1 MNFGEQGESRVIE
14 EQRGIRVV
22 KVTAVLETL
31 NVDKLR
37 KSIAKA
43 VLAVGFSENEVQE
56 ILDEV
61 LASIIERQNVTT
73 KDIRDLVEK
82 AMVSR
87 IVKNPK
93 WEEAAKRY
101 LLARIYNQVYGKGKW
116 NSFDPRDL
124 SLTYN
129 ALKLLEIRYLLKD
142 PETQRIIETPQML
155 FRRVARHLARV
166 ERLYGKSEEEVK
178 RIEDEFYR
186 ILSELRFIPNT
197 PTLMNAETRLGIL
210 SACFV
215 IPVRDALSTPDGEG
229 IMDAVRAM
237 ALIQQQGGGTGFDF
251 SELRPE
257 GDVVASTSGVAS
269 GPLSFMRLFD
279 TVTDVIKQGGKRRG
293 ANMGVMHVW
302 HPDIEKFIK
311 AKTGEAKEK
320 VLQNFNISVGVYDEF
335 MKAVLEGKEWK
346 LVNPRKT
353 FLKPGE
359 HFDSRY
365 YAIVRARHSLSEEW
379 VQDFIASE
387 LEEKGGSV
395 ALDETPLITLD
406 EAYAIAENEG
416 AIAKTVNARQLFYE
430 IVKGAWEG
438 GDPGMLFMD
447 EINRRHPVWYLGKIT
462 ATNPCVSGDTRIL
475 TPQGWKK
482 AQEIFEEA
490 RRNGIVKGVA
500 VDEEL
505 LGEGGEPYAYKT
517 KILTITDKAIAYKT
531 VRGDILELDIP
542 EEVEAWVWHVG
553 KKPALKIITKEGYE
567 ITVTRDHRFLT
578 PNGWK
583 KAEELKPGDT
593 ISIARIHP
601 SYTDAMKGEIELD
614 EDIAFALGWLV
625 GDGTLNKHY
634 VAWYFSPNDRIAEE
648 RVRAGIE
655 KLGGNPLSHT
665 YQLSDTE
672 HKVQYNNGTRVYKNV
687 VKLVGSL
694 DKSKERTLPEIV
706 WKLTPRALAAFL
718 RGLFTADGYVDQDR
732 AIRLTS
738 SSLRLLKEVQVLL
751 TTFGIYSVI
760 YERPYESEF
769 EYTTRSGEKETYKAK
784 GYYELV
790 IKGYSRRLFKELIGF
805 EDLQKTEKLLL
816 KKTKRDYTWATIEK
830 IEDIGMA
837 DFYDFTVPVHHK
849 YVANGL
855 VNHNCGE
862 EPLLPWENCN
872 LGSIN
877 LEKYVVVENGRAR
890 IDWEGLARDVRVAVR
905 FLDNVIDANKHPLK
919 QIEEANKLSRKIGLG
934 VMGWAH
940 MLIKLG
946 IPYDS
951 VDAVYLAYHL
961 AEWIA
966 FNAYLAS
973 IELAREKGV
982 FPAWNPKLY
991 RPMWWTARTLTEL
1004 LDTAGIS
1011 EKPSARAVELVAER
1025 PPVNWSFVEKLMYE
1039 HGLRNAALLSIAP
1052 TGSISI
1058 IAGTTSSIE
1067 PVFALAFM
1075 RYVSVGTFLEVDR
1088 LFLEYLRKYEMDE
1101 PELIEEIAKTG
1112 SIAHFPFMPR
1122 TLKKLFRTAHDI
1134 EPIWH
1139 VLHQAAWQQWIDA
1152 AVSKTINMRSEATIE
1167 DVWEAYVLAWRLG
1180 CKGITVYR
1188 DKSRREQVIYFG
1200 LKSKE
1205 KEEKKER
1212 EEKIT
1217 ATLRTRVKQYEK
1229 KTPVKIT
1236 PEPSKTTATKTGGLQ
1251 QATVTIVKS
1260 NKSSKPPRKEEEVFG
1275 KDTRMTPKRFRIGKK
1290 EYITVAENYAGGCPT
1305 CDI

>member
-1 MNFGEQGESRVIE
+1 MNFGEQEKTRVIE
-14 EQRGIRVV
+14 EEGIKVV
-22 KVTAVLETL
+22 KATTVLETL

-37 KSIAKA
+37 RSIAKA
-43 VLAVGFSENEVQE
+43 ILSARLGENEVQE
-56 ILDEV
+56 IFDEV
-61 LASIIERQNVTT
+61 LKNIVERKKVTT

-116 NSFDPRDL
+116 RDFDPRDL
-124 SLTYN
+124 ELTYN

-166 ERLYGKSEEEVK
+166 EYLYGKSREEVK

-197 PTLMNAETRLGIL
+197 PTLMNAGTRLGIL

-335 MKAVLEGKEWK
+335 MKAVLEGREWK

-365 YAIVRARHSLSEEW
+365 YAIVRARHSIEEEW
-379 VQDFIASE
+379 VQEIIIRE
-387 LEEKGGSV
+387 LEERNGSIP
-395 ALDETPLITLD
+395 LDESLLITLD

-416 AIAKTVNARQLFYE
+416 AIAGSVNARELFYE

-462 ATNPCVSGDTRIL
+462 ATNPCVSADTRIL
-475 TPQGWKK
+475 TPHGWKT
-482 AQEIFEEA
+482 AREIYEEA
-490 RRNGIVKGVA
+490 KKNGIVKGVA

-505 LGEGGEPYAYKT
+505 LGEGGEPYAFKT
-517 KILTITDKAIAYKT
+517 RIITTVNKATAYKT
-531 VRGDILELDIP
+531 AHGDTLELDIP
-542 EEVEAWVWHVG
+542 QEVEAWVWHVG
-553 KKPALKIITKEGYE
+553 RKPGVRIISKEGFE
-567 ITVTRDHRFLT
+567 ITVTRDHKFLT

-583 KAEELKPGDT
+583 KAEELKPGDN
-593 ISIARIHP
+593 IYIARIHP
-601 SYTDAMKGEIELD
+601 SYTDTIKGEIDLD
-614 EDIAFALGWLV
+614 PDVAFALGWLI
-625 GDGTLNKHY
+625 GDGTLNQHY
-634 VAWYFSPNDRIAEE
+634 VAWYFSHEDKTAEE

-665 YQLSDTE
+665 YKLSE
-672 HKVQYNNGTRVYKNV
+672 SEYKVQYNKGTRVYRNV
-687 VKLVGSL
+687 LKLTGKLLEESR
-694 DKSKERTLPEIV
+694 ERTLPEIV
-706 WKLTPRALAAFL
+706 WKLTPQALAAFL
-718 RGLFTADGYVDQDR
+718 RGLFTADGYVDNDR

-738 SSLRLLKEVQVLL
+738 SSRELLEQIQTLL

-760 YERPYESEF
+760 YERPYEREF
-769 EYTTRSGEKETYKAK
+769 KYMTKEGEEKTYKAK

-790 IKGYSRRLFKELIGF
+790 IKGYSRRIFKELIGF
-805 EDLQKTEKLLL
+805 ENLAKTEKLLL
-816 KKTKRDYTWATIEK
+816 RKTKRDQTWVTIERV
-830 IEDIGMA
+830 EDAGIV
-837 DFYDFTVPVHHK
+837 DFYDFTVPIHHK
-849 YVANGL
+849 YIANGL

-877 LEKYVVVENGRAR
+877 LEKYVVYDSNGEPRV
-890 IDWEGLARDVRVAVR
+890 DWEGLARDVRVAVR

-966 FNAYLAS
+966 YNAYLES
-973 IELAREKGV
+973 VELAKEKGV
-982 FPAWNPKLY
+982 FPAWNPELY

-1004 LDTAGIS
+1004 LETAGIG
-1011 EKPSARAVELVAER
+1011 EKPSARAVKLVAMR
-1025 PPVNWSFVEKLMYE
+1025 PPVNWGLVEKLMRE

-1058 IAGTTSSIE
+1058 IAGATSSIE

-1088 LFLEYLRKYEMDE
+1088 LFLEYLRRYEMDE

-1134 EPIWH
+1134 DPVWH

-1167 DVWEAYVLAWRLG
+1167 DVWEAYILAWRLG

-1205 KEEKKER
+1205 KEEK
-1212 EEKIT
+1212 EKTQVTLETT
-1217 ATLRTRVKQYEK
+1217 AKQYKK
-1229 KTPVKIT
+1229 KTPLRITSEPVK
-1236 PEPSKTTATKTGGLQ
+1236 ETKTHMQTTGAR
-1251 QATVTIVKS
+1251 QATITIVKS
-1260 NKSSKPPRKEEEVFG
+1260 NRPSESSQKEDVFG
-1275 KDTRMTPKRFRIGKK
+1275 KETRITPKKFRIGKK

-1305 CDI
+1305 CDV

>member
-1 MNFGEQGESRVIE
+1 MNFGEHEKTRVIE
-14 EQRGIRVV
+14 EGGVKVV
-22 KVTAVLETL
+22 KATTVLETL

-37 KSIAKA
+37 RSIAKA
-43 VLAVGFSENEVQE
+43 VLSAGLGESDVQD

-61 LASIIERQNVTT
+61 LKSIVERKKVTT

-116 NSFDPRDL
+116 RDFDPRDL
-124 SLTYN
+124 RLTYN

-335 MKAVLEGKEWK
+335 MKAVLEGREWK

-365 YAIVRARHSLSEEW
+365 YAIVRARHNISEEW
-379 VQDFIASE
+379 VQEVILRE
-387 LEEKGGSV
+387 LEEKDGSIP
-395 ALDETPLITLD
+395 LDETLIITLD
-406 EAYAIAENEG
+406 EAYAIAEKEG
-416 AIAKTVNARQLFYE
+416 AIRKTVNARELFYE

-462 ATNPCVSGDTRIL
+462 ATNPC
-475 TPQGWKK
+475 
-482 AQEIFEEA
+482 
-490 RRNGIVKGVA
+490 
-500 VDEEL
+500 
-505 LGEGGEPYAYKT
+505 
-517 KILTITDKAIAYKT
+517 
-531 VRGDILELDIP
+531 
-542 EEVEAWVWHVG
+542 
-553 KKPALKIITKEGYE
+553 
-567 ITVTRDHRFLT
+567 
-578 PNGWK
+578 
-583 KAEELKPGDT
+583 
-593 ISIARIHP
+593 
-601 SYTDAMKGEIELD
+601 
-614 EDIAFALGWLV
+614 
-625 GDGTLNKHY
+625 
-634 VAWYFSPNDRIAEE
+634 
-648 RVRAGIE
+648 
-655 KLGGNPLSHT
+655 
-665 YQLSDTE
+665 
-672 HKVQYNNGTRVYKNV
+672 
-687 VKLVGSL
+687 
-694 DKSKERTLPEIV
+694 
-706 WKLTPRALAAFL
+706 
-718 RGLFTADGYVDQDR
+718 
-732 AIRLTS
+732 
-738 SSLRLLKEVQVLL
+738 
-751 TTFGIYSVI
+751 
-760 YERPYESEF
+760 
-769 EYTTRSGEKETYKAK
+769 
-784 GYYELV
+784 
-790 IKGYSRRLFKELIGF
+790 
-805 EDLQKTEKLLL
+805 
-816 KKTKRDYTWATIEK
+816 
-830 IEDIGMA
+830 
-837 DFYDFTVPVHHK
+837 
-849 YVANGL
+849 
-855 VNHNCGE
+855 GE

-877 LEKYVVVENGRAR
+877 LEKYVVYDSNGEPRV
-890 IDWEGLARDVRVAVR
+890 DWEGLARDVRVAVR

-966 FNAYLAS
+966 YNAYLES
-973 IELAREKGV
+973 VELAKEKGV
-982 FPAWNPKLY
+982 FPAWNPELY

-1004 LDTAGIS
+1004 LETAGIG
-1011 EKPSARAVELVAER
+1011 EKPSARAVKLVAER
-1025 PPVNWSFVEKLMYE
+1025 PPVNWGLVEKLMRE

-1058 IAGTTSSIE
+1058 IAGATSSIE

-1088 LFLEYLRKYEMDE
+1088 LFLEYLRRYEMDE
-1101 PELIEEIAKTG
+1101 PELLEEIAKTG

-1134 EPIWH
+1134 DPVWH

-1152 AVSKTINMRSEATIE
+1152 AVSKTINMRSEATVE
-1167 DVWEAYVLAWRLG
+1167 DVWEAYILAWRLG

-1205 KEEKKER
+1205 KEEKEKEKT
-1212 EEKIT
+1212 KIT
-1217 ATLRTRVKQYEK
+1217 LKTMAKQYER
-1229 KTPVKIT
+1229 KTPLKIT
-1236 PEPSKTTATKTGGLQ
+1236 PEPVKETRTHVQTTGTVTTR
-1251 QATVTIVKS
+1251 QATVAIVKS
-1260 NKSSKPPRKEEEVFG
+1260 SKPSRPPRKEEDVFG
-1275 KDTRMTPKRFRIGKK
+1275 KETRMTPKRFRIGKK

>member
-1 MNFGEQGESRVIE
+1 MSYERERTQVIAVKGTMVSKRLSGRRV
-14 EQRGIRVV
+14 
-22 KVTAVLETL
+22 KF
-31 NVDKLR
+31 NVEKLR
-37 KSIAKA
+37 LSVSKA
-43 VLAVGFSENEVQE
+43 VLGAGLSSDDVEDIVV
-56 ILDEV
+56 EV
-61 LASIIERQNVTT
+61 LKSIEGRGEVSTREIS
-73 KDIRDLVEK
+73 DLVEK
-82 AMVSR
+82 AMISR
-87 IVKNPK
+87 IIRNPK

-116 NSFDPRDL
+116 RDFDPKDL
-124 SLTYN
+124 ELTYN

-142 PETQRIIETPQML
+142 PETGRIKETPQML

-166 ERLYGKSEEEVK
+166 EYLYGKSEEEVK
-178 RIEDEFYR
+178 KIEDEFYR
-186 ILSELRFIPNT
+186 ILSELRFIPNS

-215 IPVRDALSTPDGEG
+215 IPVRDALTTPDGEG
-229 IMDAVRAM
+229 IMDAVRAT

-251 SELRPE
+251 SELRPK
-257 GDVVASTSGVAS
+257 GDMVASTAGVAS
-269 GPLSFMRLFD
+269 GPLSFMKLFD
-279 TVTDVIKQGGKRRG
+279 TVTDVIKQGGRRRG

-302 HPDIEKFIK
+302 HPDIEEFIK
-311 AKTGEAKEK
+311 AKTGEAKERF
-320 VLQNFNISVGVYDEF
+320 LQNFNISVGVYDKF
-335 MKAVLEGKEWK
+335 MEAVLEGREWR

-353 FLKPGE
+353 FLRPGE
-359 HFDSRY
+359 HYDSRY
-365 YAIVRARHSLSEEW
+365 YAIVRARHSIDEEW
-379 VQDFIASE
+379 VQEIILDE
-387 LEEKGGSV
+387 LEEHDWTIP
-395 ALDETPLITLD
+395 LDESLIITLD
-406 EAYAIAENEG
+406 EAYAIAENEN
-416 AIAKTVNARQLFYE
+416 AITKTVNARQLFYE

-475 TPQGWKK
+475 TPQGWKTAK
-482 AQEIFEEA
+482 EVYEEA

-517 KILTITDKAIAYKT
+517 RIVTVTGKALVYKT
-531 VRGDILELDIP
+531 LHGDVLELDVP
-542 EEVEAWVWHVG
+542 QEVEAWVWHVG
-553 KKPALKIITKEGYE
+553 RKPGVRIVSREGFE
-567 ITVTRDHRFLT
+567 ITVTRDHKFLT

-593 ISIARIHP
+593 IYIARIHP
-601 SYTDAMKGEIELD
+601 SYANIVKGEVNLD
-614 EDIAFALGWLV
+614 PDIAFALGWLV
-625 GDGTLNKHY
+625 GDGTLNQHY
-634 VAWYFSPNDRIAEE
+634 VAWYFGHEDRIAEE

-665 YQLSDTE
+665 YKLSE
-672 HKVQYNNGTRVYKNV
+672 SEYKIQYNKGTKVYNNV
-687 VKLVGSL
+687 LKLVGRLLERSR
-694 DKSKERTLPEIV
+694 ERTLPEIV
-706 WKLTPRALAAFL
+706 WKLTPQALAAFL
-718 RGLFTADGYVDQDR
+718 RGLFTADGYVDSDK

-738 SSLRLLKEVQVLL
+738 SSRKLLEQVQILL

-760 YERPYESEF
+760 YERPYEKEF
-769 EYTTRSGEKETYKAK
+769 KYITKDGEEKTYKAK

-790 IKGYSRRLFKELIGF
+790 IKGYSRRIFKELIGF
-805 EDLQKTEKLLL
+805 EDLAKTEKLLL
-816 KKTKRDYTWATIEK
+816 RKTKRDKTWITVEK
-830 IEDIGMA
+830 VEDAGMV
-837 DFYDFTVPVHHK
+837 DFYDFTVPVYHK
-849 YVANGL
+849 YIANGF

-877 LEKYVVVENGRAR
+877 LEKYVVYGKDGEPHV
-890 IDWEGLARDVRVAVR
+890 DWEGLARDIRIAVR

-919 QIEEANKLSRKIGLG
+919 QIEEANKRTRKIGLG

-940 MLIKLG
+940 MLVKLG
-946 IPYDS
+946 VRYDS

-966 FNAYLAS
+966 YNAYLAS
-973 IELAREKGV
+973 IELAMEKGV

-991 RPMWWTARTLTEL
+991 RPMWWTARSLTEL
-1004 LDTAGIS
+1004 LETAGIEDKPS
-1011 EKPSARAVELVAER
+1011 EKAVRLVAER
-1025 PPVNWSFVEKLMYE
+1025 PEVNWGLVEKLMYE

-1067 PVFALAFM
+1067 PIFALAFM
-1075 RYVSVGTFLEVDR
+1075 RHVSVGTFLEVDR
-1088 LFLEYLRKYEMDE
+1088 LFLEYLRRYEMDE

-1112 SIAHFPFMPR
+1112 SIAHLPFIPR

-1134 EPIWH
+1134 EPVWH
-1139 VLHQAAWQQWIDA
+1139 ILHQAAWQQWIDA
-1152 AVSKTINMRSEATIE
+1152 AVSKTINMRYEASVE
-1167 DVWEAYVLAWRLG
+1167 DVWNAYILAWKLG

-1200 LKSKE
+1200 LKTQE
-1205 KEEKKER
+1205 KEREKKEKA
-1212 EEKIT
+1212 EAEKPVIVKDV
-1217 ATLRTRVKQYEK
+1217 RTR
-1229 KTPVKIT
+1229 
-1236 PEPSKTTATKTGGLQ
+1236 TKREQ
-1251 QATVTIVKS
+1251 VV
-1260 NKSSKPPRKEEEVFG
+1260 E
-1275 KDTRMTPKRFRIGKK
+1275 TRITPKRFRIGKK
-1290 EYITVAENYAGGCPT
+1290 EYIAVSEEYAGGCPT

>member
-1 MNFGEQGESRVIE
+1 MNFGEQSKSRVIE
-14 EQRGIRVV
+14 EREGIKVV
-22 KVTAVLETL
+22 KVTTVLESL

-37 KSIAKA
+37 KSIEKA
-43 VLAVGFSENEVQE
+43 VLAAGFSDREVQE
-56 ILDEV
+56 VLDEV
-61 LASIIERQNVTT
+61 LASIVERKRVTT
-73 KDIRDLVEK
+73 KDIRDLIEK

-87 IVKNPK
+87 IVRNPK

-101 LLARIYNQVYGKGKW
+101 LLARIYNQVFGKGKW
-116 NSFDPRDL
+116 RGFDPRDL
-124 SLTYN
+124 RLTYN

-142 PETQRIIETPQML
+142 PETQRIIETPQMM

-166 ERLYGKSEEEVK
+166 EKLYGKSGEEVK
-178 RIEDEFYR
+178 KIEDEFYR
-186 ILSELRFIPNT
+186 ILSDLRFIPNT

-335 MKAVLEGKEWK
+335 MKAVLEGGEWR

-365 YAIVRARHSLSEEW
+365 YAIVRARHSLTEEW
-379 VQDFIASE
+379 VQDYIISE
-387 LEEKGGSV
+387 LEEKDSI

-416 AIAKTVNARQLFYE
+416 AITKKINARQLFYE

-462 ATNPCVSGDTRIL
+462 ATNPC
-475 TPQGWKK
+475 
-482 AQEIFEEA
+482 
-490 RRNGIVKGVA
+490 
-500 VDEEL
+500 
-505 LGEGGEPYAYKT
+505 
-517 KILTITDKAIAYKT
+517 
-531 VRGDILELDIP
+531 
-542 EEVEAWVWHVG
+542 
-553 KKPALKIITKEGYE
+553 
-567 ITVTRDHRFLT
+567 
-578 PNGWK
+578 
-583 KAEELKPGDT
+583 
-593 ISIARIHP
+593 
-601 SYTDAMKGEIELD
+601 
-614 EDIAFALGWLV
+614 
-625 GDGTLNKHY
+625 
-634 VAWYFSPNDRIAEE
+634 
-648 RVRAGIE
+648 
-655 KLGGNPLSHT
+655 
-665 YQLSDTE
+665 
-672 HKVQYNNGTRVYKNV
+672 
-687 VKLVGSL
+687 
-694 DKSKERTLPEIV
+694 
-706 WKLTPRALAAFL
+706 
-718 RGLFTADGYVDQDR
+718 
-732 AIRLTS
+732 
-738 SSLRLLKEVQVLL
+738 
-751 TTFGIYSVI
+751 
-760 YERPYESEF
+760 
-769 EYTTRSGEKETYKAK
+769 
-784 GYYELV
+784 
-790 IKGYSRRLFKELIGF
+790 
-805 EDLQKTEKLLL
+805 
-816 KKTKRDYTWATIEK
+816 
-830 IEDIGMA
+830 
-837 DFYDFTVPVHHK
+837 
-849 YVANGL
+849 
-855 VNHNCGE
+855 GE

-877 LEKYVVVENGRAR
+877 LEKYVVVEGGRVR

-946 IPYDS
+946 VPYDS

-966 FNAYLAS
+966 YNAYLAS
-973 IELAREKGV
+973 IELAEEKGV

-1004 LDTAGIS
+1004 LDTAGIG
-1011 EKPSARAVELVAER
+1011 EKPSAETIRLVAER
-1025 PPVNWSFVEKLMYE
+1025 PPVNWSLVEKLMYE

-1088 LFLEYLRKYEMDE
+1088 LFLEYLRRYEMDE

-1134 EPIWH
+1134 DPVWH

-1167 DVWEAYVLAWRLG
+1167 DVWEAYILAWKLG

-1205 KEEKKER
+1205 KEEAR
-1212 EEKIT
+1212 EEKEKKST
-1217 ATLRTRVKQYEK
+1217 VLKARMKQYER
-1229 KTPVKIT
+1229 KTSIKT
-1236 PEPSKTTATKTGGLQ
+1236 LPEPNKAAIVEARDAK
-1251 QATVTIVKS
+1251 QASVTIVKS
-1260 NKSSKPPRKEEEVFG
+1260 NKSSIPQRREEDVFG
-1275 KDTRMTPKRFRIGKK
+1275 RSTRMTPKRFRIGKK